1 MNVVNFKMNNANYL
15 PQDLMSLIMNMRTES
30 MKKDLDKQIEEWKED
45 SEDDYIRFTNE
56 IDYYFIDVLP
66 VYEHLTLVEDAKL
79 FSPYEVLQQ
88 LREEKQERIQQRLN
102 GEIEED
108 FGNYYD

>member
-1 MNVVNFKMNNANYL
+1 MNVYNFKMNNMNYL
-15 PQDLMSLIMNMRTES
+15 PQDLMSLILSIRTEE

-56 IDYYFIDVLP
+56 IHFWFTEEGP
-66 VYEHLTLVEDAKL
+66 KFNHLELVEDAKL
-79 FSPYEVLQQ
+79 FSPYQVLQE
-88 LREEKQERIQQRLN
+88 LREARQERIN
-102 GEIEED
+102 DTEIVED